1 MSFFDFFRWRKEP
14 AKREDPK
21 VLLPDGKAASP
32 QLAALLPKLERW
44 ALPCIRI
51 IAKPS
56 DELFLFDSKFAGYPY
71 WPADQPYP
79 VDSQGQYMYLLAQ
92 LNFSQVPKLEGYPDK
107 GILQFFVAGDDM
119 YGFNFDNPADQSN
132 FRVVYW
138 EGTTA
143 TSLGDFHFLDQQKSD
158 GGLPVSR
165 QMALQF
171 ALDRDYYSF
180 SDIRFPEEVADEMF
194 ADDQP
199 KNGMLPLEE
208 ELGDLYPE
216 IGHKIGGYAYFTQYD
231 PRDELGIDYK
241 DYILLLQIDSEL
253 NDICW
258 GDVGVGNFFIHP
270 DDLKRK
276 DFSRVLYN
284 WDCT

>member
-1 MSFFDFFRWRKEP
+1 MNFFQFFRRKKEP
-14 AKREDPK
+14 AQKDQPK
-21 VLLPDGKAASP
+21 VVLADGKTASP
-32 QLAALLPKLERW
+32 KLAALLPKLERW

-51 IAKPS
+51 TAKPS
-56 DELFLFDSKFAGYPY
+56 DELFLFDSKFAGDPY
-71 WPADQPYP
+71 WPADKPYP
-79 VDSQGQYMYLLAQ
+79 VDSEGQYMYLLAQ
-92 LNFSQVPKLEGYPDK
+92 LNFSQVPRLEGYPDK
-107 GILQFFVAGDDM
+107 GILQFFVADDSM
-119 YGFNFDNPADQSN
+119 YGFNFDDGTDQAN
-132 FRVVYW
+132 FRLVYW
-138 EGTTA
+138 EDTTA
-143 TSLGDFHFLDQQKSD
+143 TPLDNFHFLDQQEGD

-171 ALDRDYYSF
+171 TPDKDYYSF
-180 SDIRFPEEVADEMF
+180 SDVRFPEEVADEMF

-199 KNGMLPLEE
+199 KNGVRPLEE
-208 ELGDLYPE
+208 ELGNLYPE
-216 IGHKIGGYAYFTQYD
+216 TGHKIGGYAYFTQYD
-231 PRDELGIDYK
+231 PRDEGAEDYK

-253 NDICW
+253 DDICW